1 MPNFSNHSPN
11 IRHGF
16 FISLL
21 LLVSA
26 AFAGLIQPFIMAFFW
41 AVVLAIVFRKS
52 FRYLRFWLRGRTNLA
67 AALTTAFI
75 IAIVVIPSFLVL
87 LALVKQGQGVVENI
101 RSGEWNVAGI
111 VDYYEGQA
119 PRIEAF
125 LQKVGITPERV
136 SNDISTFVTKIAN
149 ILADQALGYTQDAIA
164 LTAEFFLMLYLL
176 FFFLRDG
183 RTIVRTI
190 VNVVPMGNSREYT
203 LVNRFA
209 SVVRA
214 TLKGTVIVA
223 IVQGG
228 LGGLLFAILGIEG
241 AFFWGVVMILLSFL
255 PIGGSTLVWG
265 PAAIYFLVQGPFWK
279 GIVLI
284 AVGSLVI
291 GLVDNLLRPMLVGR
305 DTQMPDY
312 LILLATLGGIA
323 WFGLS
328 GFVLGP
334 VIAALFITCWE
345 MAGSSYGGKEN

>member
-1 MPNFSNHSPN
+1 MINHSYQSN

-21 LLVSA
+21 LLVSI
-26 AFAGLIQPFIMAFFW
+26 AFTGLIQPFLMAFFW
-41 AVVLAIVFRKS
+41 AVVLAIIFRKS
-52 FRYLRFWLRGRTNLA
+52 FRLLRYWLKGKTNLA
-67 AALTTAFI
+67 AALTTVLI
-75 IAIVVIPSFLVL
+75 IAIVVIPAFLVL
-87 LALVKQGQGVVENI
+87 LALVKQGQGVVGKL
-101 RSGEWNVAGI
+101 RSGEWDVTGI

-125 LQKVGITPERV
+125 LQKLGVTPERIRD
-136 SNDISTFVTKIAN
+136 DISTFATKAAN
-149 ILADQALGYTQDAIA
+149 ILADQALSYTQDAIA

-183 RTIVRTI
+183 RRIIRTI

-223 IVQGG
+223 IVQGA
-228 LGGLLFAILGIEG
+228 LGGLLFAIVGIEG
-241 AFFWGVVMILLSFL
+241 AFFWGVVMTMLSFL

-265 PAAIYFLVQGPFWK
+265 PAAIYFLVQGPIWK
-279 GIVLI
+279 GIVLLAI
-284 AVGSLVI
+284 GSLVI

-345 MAGSSYGGKEN
+345 MAGMSYGGKEK